1 MAIKKARLVE
11 LVEKRIPIKVD
22 PLHIA
27 SIISILSEEICQDIV
42 SKGKFT
48 IKNFGTFILRQ
59 VPSRKFF
66 NFQTQQV
73 EQSVGNKQFQF
84 RLTKSLRKLIC
95 DNINIDKTFKEF
107 KQND

>member
-1 MAIKKARLVE
+1 MTIKKARLVE
-11 LVEKRIPIKVD
+11 LVEERMSIKVD

-27 SIISILSEEICQDIV
+27 SIITILLEEIYQDIV
-42 SKGKFT
+42 SKGKFK

-59 VPSRKFF
+59 VPPRKYF

-73 EQSVGNKQFQF
+73 EQSIGNKQFQF

-95 DNINIDKTFKEF
+95 ENINIDKTFKEF